1 MIILKIIMIA
11 KQNYYSQAL
20 TVKCLIL
27 KLKKILM
34 SVKILVAKKE
44 TLDFSNYSTKWKYYD
59 DSNKLVIGK
68 MKDKNGGVVVLQL
81 KNFLDFSQRCIRF
94 WQTTK
99 LTIRK

>member
-44 TLDFSNYSTKWKYYD
+44 TLDFSNYSTK
-59 DSNKLVIGK
+59 
-68 MKDKNGGVVVLQL
+68 
-81 KNFLDFSQRCIRF
+81 
-94 WQTTK
+94 
-99 LTIRK
+99 